1 MKILFRYRR
10 LAATIA
16 IGLIAATGIAS
27 AAEAGGRYRGG
38 SSRSWN
44 GGYRQE
50 NPGYRQS
57 GGGNWGGYRQSAGNW
72 GGGQQCS
79 DHPAHRFFDGR
90 MYCSGKN
97 ADGSW
102 RGSQRCEDE
111 CGHKLVND
119 PGWVQAHRYGN
130 ADECRDDDR
139 RWGRGEDRNHW

>member
-1 MKILFRYRR
+1 MKSLFRYRR

-27 AAEAGGRYRGG
+27 AAEAGGRYRNG
-38 SSRSWN
+38 SRSWN

-50 NPGYRQS
+50 SWGYRQS
-57 GGGNWGGYRQSAGNW
+57 GGSWGGNA
-72 GGGQQCS
+72 QCS
-79 DHPAHRFFDGR
+79 DHPPHRFFDGR

-102 RGSQRCEDE
+102 RGPQRCEDE

-119 PGWVQAHRYGN
+119 PRWVQAHRYGN
-130 ADECRDDDR
+130 SDECRSDDGDR
-139 RWGRGEDRNHW
+139 GDRWNRW